1 MPHSTGSGK
10 RGSTTAPTKEKP
22 MLDNWAADTSN
33 RTEAFYS
40 GPTTPGPRS
49 SAQDAL
55 AQFNVQFGS
64 YGSTNQGRSQGR

>member
-1 MPHSTGSGK
+1 
-10 RGSTTAPTKEKP
+10 